1 MRKRVLGNEALT
13 HFDALII
20 GAGAGGGAVAEVLT
34 RRGLNV
40 LVLEAGRNYFDFL
53 DDPTRQPVPAFSN
66 DELKFQVRGMIWPD
80 EKLDPH
86 AWRNSESDGPRTEVG
101 GAVVMPKAVGG
112 AALLADLKTV
122 RFQPQDFKLGTLLKD
137 RWPGTSFTDW
147 PVDYDQLEPFYAY
160 AERMLGVQG
169 LAGADPFEGPRSG
182 PFPMKPGL
190 GMYGSLRVKSGAE
203 SLGYHPFPY
212 PGAVTSQPYEGRP
225 PCNDCGFCTSYGC
238 PTNARGTPAVTS
250 IRKALLSGRCLLR
263 AETKVARLLTNAT
276 RTEVTGVEAINP
288 DGTRQTFVADRYV
301 LAATAVES
309 ARLLWLSG
317 DGSDALGNS
326 SGQVGRNV
334 TFHVHTAA
342 LGIWEER
349 LHGHRGRTI
358 THGFSDFRGVAND
371 PDRPLGGI
379 VEISGVSDP
388 IAESGYYRTVLG
400 LLGGGFHPT
409 KFQRL
414 MKQSPGRDRAVAL
427 AMIGEDAPQP
437 TNRVDLDPAVKDL
450 HGLPVARITYQSH
463 AFEQAASRVYG
474 PKMVEILVA
483 SGAKWAFVAPS
494 EGTPQTSHQHG
505 TLRCGVDAATSV
517 CRPDGRLHD
526 VGNLWAADGSIMN
539 TGSGFNP
546 TLTLVAL
553 ATRVGCGI
561 VSPGNP
567 DAALS

>member
-1 MRKRVLGNEALT
+1 MRKRILGNESLT
-13 HFDALII
+13 QFDALII
-20 GAGAGGGAVAEVLT
+20 GAGAGGGAVAEMLT
-34 RRGLNV
+34 RHGKKV
-40 LVLEAGRNYFDFL
+40 LILEAGRNYFDFL

-86 AWRNSESDGPRTEVG
+86 SWRDDEAVARSEVG
-101 GAVVMPKAVGG
+101 GAVTMPKAVGG

-122 RFQPQDFKLGTLLKD
+122 RFQPQDFQLGTLLAGK
-137 RWPGTSFTDW
+137 WSGTSFTDW
-147 PVDYDQLEPFYAY
+147 PVTYDMLEPFYVY
-160 AERMLGVQG
+160 AERMIGVQG
-169 LAGADPFEGPRSG
+169 LAGSDPFEGPRSA
-182 PFPMKPGL
+182 PFPMKPGV
-190 GMYGSLRVKSGAE
+190 GMYGSLRVKQGAE

-250 IRKALLSGRCLLR
+250 LRKALISGNCLLR
-263 AETKVARLLTNAT
+263 SETRVARLISNSTG
-276 RTEVTGVEAINP
+276 TEVTGVEAIEP
-288 DGTRQTFVADRYV
+288 DGTRTTYVADRYV

-309 ARLLWLSG
+309 PRLLWLSG
-317 DGSDALGNS
+317 DGSNALGNS

-334 TFHVHTAA
+334 TFHRHTAA

-358 THGFSDFRGVAND
+358 THGFSDFRGTTDD

-388 IAESGYYRTVLG
+388 IGESHYYRTVLE
-400 LLGGGFHPT
+400 LLGGGFQPN

-414 MKQSPGRDRAVAL
+414 MKQSPGRDRAIAL
-427 AMIGEDAPQP
+427 AMIGEDAPQES
-437 TNRVDLDPAVKDL
+437 NRVDLDPEVKDL
-450 HGLPVARITYQSH
+450 HGLPVARITYKEH
-463 AFEQAASRVYG
+463 AFELAASRVYG
-474 PKMVEILVA
+474 PKMVEILAA
-483 SGAKWAFVAPS
+483 SGAKWAFVAPPD
-494 EGTPQTSHQHG
+494 GVPQTSHQHG
-505 TLRCGVDAATSV
+505 TLRCGTNPATSV

-526 VGNLWAADGSIMN
+526 VGNLYAADGSIMN

-553 ATRVGCGI
+553 ATRVAAEML
-561 VSPGNP
+561 SPGNP
-567 DAALS
+567 QSQL